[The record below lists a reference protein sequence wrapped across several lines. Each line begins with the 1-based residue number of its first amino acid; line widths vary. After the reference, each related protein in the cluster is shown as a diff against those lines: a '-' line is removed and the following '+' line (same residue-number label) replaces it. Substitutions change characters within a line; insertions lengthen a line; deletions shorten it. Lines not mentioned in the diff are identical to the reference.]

1 MTHVFF
7 DSDQMD
13 WEPYLRQQQM
23 GQGKMMGGR
32 EDHVFRGI
40 RYMRG
45 YGMKSALSSI
55 GRFLL
60 PIASNLMESAKQE
73 ASSTLGRIGA
83 DMAQGQQPIGETI
96 KQHISAAAQNMG
108 ARLQQCGK
116 GKRKRKDY
124 LDI

>member
-1 MTHVFF
+1 
-7 DSDQMD
+7 
-13 WEPYLRQQQM
+13 
-23 GQGKMMGGR
+23 MGGR
-32 EDHVFRGI
+32 EDPQHLFRGI